1 VAVIDDVLADLAA
14 EGDDLDQLVSGL
26 TDGQWQAP
34 TPAPGWTVAH
44 QVGHLASSDR
54 LVALA
59 VTDPGAFAALRAGL
73 TAGFDAAVE
82 ANAAEYLTLP
92 PAELLASWRASRAEM
107 EHALA
112 SVQAGQRVPWLVVP
126 MSAASLA
133 STRLM
138 ELVGHGQD
146 IRDAVGADWT
156 PTDRIR
162 HVAWLG
168 VRTRDFAFANSGLTP
183 PAEEFRV
190 ELGAPGGQLWRWGPP
205 GAGQQVTGPAQDFCL
220 LVTRRRHRADLR
232 LQADG
237 ADADSWLDIAQAYAG
252 PPTAGRRPGQFPRP
266 A

>member
-14 EGDDLDQLVSGL
+14 EGDDLDQLVAGL
-26 TDGQWQAP
+26 AGDRWQAA

-44 QVGHLASSDR
+44 QVGHLASTDR
-54 LVALA
+54 LAALA
-59 VTDPGAFAALRAGL
+59 VTDPGAFAALRAGV
-73 TAGFDAAVE
+73 AADFDAAID
-82 ANAAEYLTLP
+82 ANAAEYLTLQ
-92 PAELLASWRASRAEM
+92 PADLLASWRAARGEM
-107 EHALA
+107 EQALA
-112 SVQAGQRVPWLVVP
+112 SVPAGQRVPWLVVP

-146 IRDAVGADWT
+146 IRDAVGADWAA
-156 PTDRIR
+156 TDRIR

-190 ELGAPGGQLWRWGPP
+190 ELAAPSGQLWSWGPP
-205 GAGQQVTGPAQDFCL
+205 DAGQRVTGPAQDFCL

-232 LQADG
+232 LLAEG
-237 ADADSWLDIAQAYAG
+237 PDADSWLDFAQAYVG
-252 PPTAGRRPGQFPRP
+252 PPSPGRRPGQFPRP